1 MPTLSPDAGNG
12 LPLGAREA
20 QQPGGPLA
28 RTGVNPPPLAQEED
42 HASQESAGRLPV
54 RDDREGL
61 QEPSL
66 GGEAGAGDPRVPEP
80 GGQEEEA
87 EEGLMAHTNR
97 FVLNTETGILHD
109 RNRLTEQCNT
119 DDIKVRYRFS
129 TNQISEAHAHLAFRR
144 GCKWCKP
151 ERIVKV
157 QNPFPTP
164 EEDAGASAPA

>member
-1 MPTLSPDAGNG
+1 MPTLSPDRGGG
-12 LPLGAREA
+12 LPLGAVEA
-20 QQPGGPLA
+20 RQPGGPLA
-28 RTGVNPPPLAQEED
+28 RTGFNPMQPEEWAD
-42 HASQESAGRLPV
+42 ASQEGAGRLPV
-54 RDDREGL
+54 RDDRQGL
-61 QEPSL
+61 QDQ
-66 GGEAGAGDPRVPEP
+66 GGGQQTGGGDPRQPESSQ
-80 GGQEEEA
+80 QEEEA
-87 EEGLMAHTNR
+87 EGLMAHTNR

-151 ERIVKV
+151 EKIVKV
-157 QNPFPTP
+157 ANPFPTP